1 MYKSIKAI
9 ADTFIAL
16 LLLLGLSPFMLII
29 FFITG
34 FFTQQ
39 RLGMGGRPFTIYKF
53 KTMKQPSATL
63 VEDKDR
69 LTPFGKFLRKWSLD
83 ELPQLI
89 NVVKGQMS
97 LVGPRPLP
105 VQYNPLIKGEF
116 RKRFD
121 VKPGL
126 TGLTQVRGRNLLS
139 WKQKF
144 ELDKIYAENQSFKG
158 DVKILLLTFGVV
170 ISARG
175 VDASLNTTMEEFK
188 GFDKE

>member
-34 FFTQQ
+34 LFTQQ

-69 LTPFGKFLRKWSLD
+69 LTPFGSFLRKWSLD

-89 NVVKGQMS
+89 NVIKGQMS

-105 VQYNPLIKGEF
+105 LHYNPLIKGDF
-116 RKRFD
+116 RKRFE

-144 ELDKIYAENQSFKG
+144 ELDKIYAENLSFTG

-175 VDASLNTTMEEFK
+175 VDASQNTTMEEFK
-188 GFDKE
+188 GFD